1 MKNNRMK
8 LLALLI
14 SVTMLL
20 TIAVSGT
27 VAFLADN
34 SGPVENVF
42 TPAKVDTEITEEFDG
57 NTKTTVIISNAADSI
72 DVYVRVA
79 VIGNWVKDGKVVGAW
94 TPSSDNYPFNTAD
107 ADDWFVSGNYY
118 YYKYVVAPR
127 TATTNLLNSN
137 GISTSTREDGAHL
150 EITVVHQSIQA
161 QPKTAVTEAWGETIA
176 KQLLNTTKPAT
187 KP

>member
-8 LLALLI
+8 LFALLI

-42 TPAKVDTEITEEFDG
+42 TPAKVDTEITEEVENG
-57 NTKTTVIISNAADSI
+57 TKSKVAITNAKDSI

-79 VIGNWVKDGKVVGAW
+79 VIGNWIKDGQVVGMWMPA
-94 TPSSDNYPFNTAD
+94 DNQFNTS
-107 ADDWFVSGNYY
+107 DWFADGGYY
-118 YYKYVVAPR
+118 YYKYVVAPS
-127 TATTNLLNSN
+127 AETTNLLSA
-137 GISTSTREDGAHL
+137 GITEATKDGAHL
-150 EITVVHQSIQA
+150 EITVIHQSIQA
-161 QPKTAVTEAWGETIA
+161 QPDAAVEAAWGVTVNADKTIS
-176 KQLLNTTKPAT
+176 K
-187 KP
+187 